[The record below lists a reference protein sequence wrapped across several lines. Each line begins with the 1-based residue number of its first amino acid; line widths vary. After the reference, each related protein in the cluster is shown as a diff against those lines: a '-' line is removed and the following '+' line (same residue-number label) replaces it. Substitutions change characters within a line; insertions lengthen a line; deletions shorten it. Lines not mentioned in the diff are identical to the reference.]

1 MEILKPPMQMKFVSN
16 NVAENWRRFE
26 RQCEIGSKSAMQVGK
41 LLHTVSHC
49 LLLMHECDMVSVSA
63 GIVVRCGETV
73 TGK

>member
-1 MEILKPPMQMKFVSN
+1 MLLKIGDVL
-16 NVAENWRRFE
+16 NVNSESTCA
-26 RQCEIGSKSAMQVGK
+26 IGSKSAMQVGK

-49 LLLMHECDMVSVSA
+49 LLLMHECDMVPVSA